1 MAYKTLQLRRD
12 TATNWTNNDPT
23 LAEGEIGVETDTLK
37 FKIGDGSTA
46 WTALG
51 YAATSAGDIAELVM
65 DTMGAAW
72 QDTNSIDITYT
83 DGSDTIE
90 ADVLISSSPGDVTL
104 SIEGDGLK
112 ADIDAIDLGASV

>member
-12 TATNWTNNDPT
+12 TAANWTTNDPT
-23 LAEGEIGVETDTLK
+23 LAEGEVGVETDTLK

-51 YAATSAGDIAELVM
+51 YAATAAGDIAELVM
-65 DTMGAAW
+65 DTMGTAW

-83 DGSDTIE
+83 DGSDQIE
-90 ADVLISSSPGDVTL
+90 ADVLISESPGDVTL
-104 SIEGDGLK
+104 TIEGDGLK
-112 ADIDAIDLGASV
+112 ADISSMELGASA